1 MKSVE
6 LIISKV
12 IQYKNGFVKDYAFI
26 NKETNT
32 YNNLKEEIKKNIKSQ
47 LKDFRQKRLSI
58 NVETMWLD
66 LLKIYLIIQYIN
78 KRNLLQ

>member
-6 LIISKV
+6 LIISKA
-12 IQYKNGFVKDYAFI
+12 IQYKNSFVKDYAFI

-32 YNNLKEEIKKNIKSQ
+32 IRILKKNIKSQ

-78 KRNLLQ
+78 KRNLL

>member
-47 LKDFRQKRLSI
+47 LKDFRRKRLTEHKCRNNVVGFIKNISDNSI
-58 NVETMWLD
+58 Y
-66 LLKIYLIIQYIN
+66 K
-78 KRNLLQ
+78 

>member
-47 LKDFRQKRLSI
+47 LKDFRQKRLTEHKCRNNVVGFTKNISDNSI
-58 NVETMWLD
+58 Y
-66 LLKIYLIIQYIN
+66 K
-78 KRNLLQ
+78 